1 MLNGEMRSAFAMS
14 EPDVASSDPTNL
26 QTTVR
31 DEGHDLVLNGR
42 KWFITGAAHPQC
54 QVLLVMCRNQ
64 GSALADS
71 SNEKHQQHSIVL
83 VPIHAP
89 GVDLVR
95 NLSVVHHVAPE
106 GHCEIVLKQVRVPKE
121 NLLGAWGE
129 GFKMGQMRLGPGRV
143 HHCMRTLGQCELALS
158 LAAERCLE
166 REAFGHHLS
175 NYANVQEWLA
185 LSRIE
190 IGSSP
195 AGACGRQSHADIWCD
210 GFVVRYT
217 FGLFLDLGPGPANHG
232 WA

>member
-1 MLNGEMRSAFAMS
+1 M
-14 EPDVASSDPTNL
+14 
-26 QTTVR
+26 
-31 DEGHDLVLNGR
+31 
-42 KWFITGAAHPQC
+42 
-54 QVLLVMCRNQ
+54 
-64 GSALADS
+64 
-71 SNEKHQQHSIVL
+71 
-83 VPIHAP
+83 
-89 GVDLVR
+89 
-95 NLSVVHHVAPE
+95 VHHVAPE

-190 IGSSP
+190 IDQARLLILQVAWMLDQPQFDSALLKSKV
-195 AGACGRQSHADIWCD
+195 AAIKVVAARLQVRVVDRAMQIFGAM
-210 GFVVRYT
+210 
-217 FGLFLDLGPGPANHG
+217 GL
-232 WA
+232 